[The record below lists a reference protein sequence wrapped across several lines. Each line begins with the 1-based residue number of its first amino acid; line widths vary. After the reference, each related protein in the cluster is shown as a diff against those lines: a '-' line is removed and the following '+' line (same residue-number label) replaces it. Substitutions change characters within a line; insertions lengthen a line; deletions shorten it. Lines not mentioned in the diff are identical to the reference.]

1 MDFELLGQDMS
12 NQQPR
17 QRLTHLLMYL
27 RRGQQI
33 RIALQ
38 ARCSPSIV
46 SAVLN
51 GKAGQDTDL
60 ARNIIRLAEH
70 YVHRNNPYRR

>member
-1 MDFELLGQDMS
+1 MTETE
-12 NQQPR
+12 QPR
-17 QRLTHLLMYL
+17 HRLTHLLLYL
-27 RRGQQI
+27 KRGQQI

-38 ARCSPSIV
+38 ARCSPSTV

-51 GKAGQDTDL
+51 GRTAQDTDL

-70 YVHRNNPYRR
+70 YVHRNNPYKKR

>member
-1 MDFELLGQDMS
+1 MS
-12 NQQPR
+12 PVERHSR
-17 QRLTHLLMYL
+17 QRLTHLLLYL

-38 ARCSPSIV
+38 AHCSPSTV

-51 GKAGQDTDL
+51 GRAGQDSDL

-70 YVHRNNPYRR
+70 YVHRNNPHKR

>member
-1 MDFELLGQDMS
+1 MQKSIATDQH
-12 NQQPR
+12 PR
-17 QRLTHLLMYL
+17 QRLMHLLLYL

-38 ARCSPSIV
+38 ARCSPGHV

-51 GKAGQDTDL
+51 GKTGQNTDL

-70 YVHRNNPYRR
+70 YTHRNNPYKKR

>member
-1 MDFELLGQDMS
+1 MD
-12 NQQPR
+12 
-17 QRLTHLLMYL
+17 
-27 RRGQQI
+27 
-33 RIALQ
+33 IALRV
-38 ARCSPSIV
+38 RCSPAHV

-70 YVHRNNPYRR
+70 YTHRNNPYRKR

>member
-1 MDFELLGQDMS
+1 MTAPE
-12 NQQPR
+12 QPR
-17 QRLTHLLMYL
+17 HRLTHLLLYL
-27 RRGQQI
+27 NRGQQI

-38 ARCSPSIV
+38 ARCSPSTV

-51 GKAGQDTDL
+51 GKTAQDTDL

-70 YVHRNNPYRR
+70 YAHRNNPYKKR

>member
-1 MDFELLGQDMS
+1 M
-12 NQQPR
+12 
-17 QRLTHLLMYL
+17 HL

-38 ARCSPSIV
+38 VHCSPSTV

-51 GKAGQDTDL
+51 GKTGQDTDL

-70 YVHRNNPYRR
+70 YTHRNNPYKKR